1 MFEKIYSSMSNVTIT
16 LVSLSVMLL
25 AGFLVTRLTK
35 LCKFPNVTGY
45 IIAGILI
52 GPSLLGAVPQTLI
65 GNMSFVSDIALAFI
79 AFGVGKFFKL
89 DVLKAT
95 GKSTVVITLFES
107 MLPGILV
114 FLMSFFIFGMD
125 LGFSLVLGAI
135 STATAPA
142 STMMTINQYHARG
155 HFVDTLLQ
163 TVALDDAVC
172 LLVFSV
178 AAAVASSTENGSVAF
193 WDIALPIL
201 YNIAALIVGALCGF
215 ILSKLLTP
223 ARSKDN
229 RLILAVA
236 MLLGISGVCSAVGI
250 SPLLSCM
257 VFGAV
262 YINLTSDS
270 EIFHQINGFT
280 PPIFSLFFIVSGMN
294 LDLNALKTFGL
305 LGFAYFIIRIVG
317 KYIGAFAGCAVM
329 NESKNTRNYLGF
341 ALIPQAG
348 VAIGLA
354 FLGSRLLPAEMG
366 QLLLTVILAS
376 SVLYELVGPVCAKF
390 AILRS
395 GSVKKPESEAVHEDV
410 AKAARE
416 ALAHIRDKV

>member
-1 MFEKIYSSMSNVTIT
+1 MFEKIYSSMSNVTII

-35 LCKFPNVTGY
+35 LCKLPNVTGY

-163 TVALDDAVC
+163 TVALDDAIC

-193 WDIALPIL
+193 
-201 YNIAALIVGALCGF
+201 
-215 ILSKLLTP
+215 
-223 ARSKDN
+223 
-229 RLILAVA
+229 
-236 MLLGISGVCSAVGI
+236 
-250 SPLLSCM
+250 
-257 VFGAV
+257 
-262 YINLTSDS
+262 
-270 EIFHQINGFT
+270 
-280 PPIFSLFFIVSGMN
+280 
-294 LDLNALKTFGL
+294 
-305 LGFAYFIIRIVG
+305 
-317 KYIGAFAGCAVM
+317 
-329 NESKNTRNYLGF
+329 
-341 ALIPQAG
+341 
-348 VAIGLA
+348 
-354 FLGSRLLPAEMG
+354 
-366 QLLLTVILAS
+366 
-376 SVLYELVGPVCAKF
+376 
-390 AILRS
+390 
-395 GSVKKPESEAVHEDV
+395 
-410 AKAARE
+410 
-416 ALAHIRDKV
+416 

>member
-1 MFEKIYSSMSNVTIT
+1 MFEKIYSSMSNVTII

-257 VFGAV
+257 VF
-262 YINLTSDS
+262 
-270 EIFHQINGFT
+270 HQINGFT

>member
-1 MFEKIYSSMSNVTIT
+1 MFEKIYSSMSNVTII

-35 LCKFPNVTGY
+35 LCKLPNVTGY

-163 TVALDDAVC
+163 TVALDDAIC

-178 AAAVASSTENGSVAF
+178 AAAVASSTENGS
-193 WDIALPIL
+193 
-201 YNIAALIVGALCGF
+201 VGALCGF